1 MLAHEITF
9 IVLWKLFVKGIALTF
24 STWSLHVFLELLK
37 RLFFAS
43 AAGRRVGQGA
53 KCLQR
58 GKITLSL
65 RKLANKAMRIPQNLL
80 RVYNMLTK
88 LIIITI
94 ICHHHRHHHITFHQA
109 GIRVMIFHRKIS
121 RRSEIIHD
129 ATLHIHEAI
138 VFCKITFPGNYYLF
152 LPG

>member
-65 RKLANKAMRIPQNLL
+65 RKLANQAMRISQNLL
-80 RVYNMLTK
+80 RVYNMLMKTPSSSPSSV
-88 LIIITI
+88 IITI
-94 ICHHHRHHHITFHQA
+94 ISSSWHLLYN
-109 GIRVMIFHRKIS
+109 FHRKIS
-121 RRSEIIHD
+121 RMIRNNFMMHLCTV
-129 ATLHIHEAI
+129 ATL
-138 VFCKITFPGNYYLF
+138 CF
-152 LPG
+152 LK